1 MRAPDLG
8 PLRLRLRVAYALLLV
23 AFLGLTAR
31 AAQLTLL
38 AGRSAERGRSQLLSA
53 LELAPERGRIVDRE
67 GVDLALT
74 VGVASVYAVPSEIPD
89 RDATARRLA
98 ALLHLDA
105 AALRERLAQR
115 RPFVFVKRW
124 VDEERADQVRA
135 LDLPG
140 IGTVTEPRRAYP
152 HGALAASMVGFANI
166 DGQGVRGVEQ
176 MENEWLL
183 GRPRRIAVERDARG
197 RLLLGPGLDRHAAA
211 GGDVALTLDLQF
223 QADAEAALA
232 EGIAAARAAGGF
244 VVSLDPRTGDVL
256 ALAESPGFD
265 PNHFRTVPFRDT
277 RSRAFAD
284 AVEPGSTFKT
294 FVIAA
299 AIEAGAV
306 ESHEVFDLRGGL
318 RVPGKTIRDLH
329 PKPMLDVAGILR
341 VSSNVGA
348 VLVGQRVGARRHYET
363 LQRFGFGART
373 GSGFPEESSGLLR
386 HVDRWRPVDAATAS
400 FGQGISV
407 TPVQLA
413 AAMAAFGNG
422 GIWMPPRLVRARR
435 APDGLWEALPLAGGR
450 RAVSEDTAAAVMDML
465 AGVVH
470 VEGGTGRRARLR
482 GLAVAGKTGTA
493 QKLEPN
499 GRYSHERYIGW
510 FVGLAPAD
518 DPRVAIAVAIDEPRG
533 VHTGGAVA
541 APVFARVAAA
551 HLTQLGIPTEPEWL
565 DPSAPATRTAA
576 GRARSAWP
584 SGSSDGAHPAVAM
597 QGDRVLVP
605 DLRGLTVAEVVER
618 TARTALK
625 LELTGHGRAVTQE
638 PVPGT
643 IVTAGRERLRVR
655 FAPGGGRG

>member
-8 PLRLRLRVAYALLLV
+8 PLRLRLRIVYALLLL
-23 AFLGLTAR
+23 AFVSLTTR

-38 AGRSAERGRSQLLSA
+38 AGRSTERGRSQLLSA
-53 LELAPERGRIVDRE
+53 LELAPERGHIVDRE

-74 VGVASVYAVPSEIPD
+74 VGVASIYAVPSEIADP
-89 RDATARRLA
+89 DATARQLG
-98 ALLHLDA
+98 ALLDLDVVR
-105 AALRERLAQR
+105 LRERLAQQ

-124 VDEERADQVRA
+124 VDEERAEQVRT
-135 LDLPG
+135 LDLAG
-140 IGTVTEPRRAYP
+140 IGTVSEPRRAYP
-152 HGALAASMVGFANI
+152 HGALAARLLGFANI

-176 MENEWLL
+176 MENAFLV
-183 GRPRRIAVERDARG
+183 GRPQRVAVERDARG
-197 RLLLGPGLDRHAAA
+197 RLLLGPGLDRHATA
-211 GGDVALTLDLQF
+211 GGDVALTLDLHF

-232 EGIAAARAAGGF
+232 EGVAKARAKGGF

-265 PNHFRTVPFRDT
+265 PNHFRTIPFGDT
-277 RSRAFAD
+277 RSRAFSD
-284 AVEPGSTFKT
+284 AFEPGSTFKT

-299 AIEAGAV
+299 ALDAGAV
-306 ESHEVFDLRGGL
+306 TGREVFDLRGGL

-329 PKPMLDVAGILR
+329 PKPSLDVAGILR

-348 VLVGQRVGARRHYET
+348 VLIGQRVGARRHYEA
-363 LQRFGFGART
+363 LRRFGFGAST
-373 GSGFPEESSGLLR
+373 GGGFPGESSGLLR
-386 HVDRWRPVDAATAS
+386 DVSRWRPVDAATAT

-413 AAMAAFGNG
+413 AAVAALGNG
-422 GIWMPPRLVRARR
+422 GVWMPPRLVRARR
-435 APDGLWEALPLAGGR
+435 APGGAWQALPLGTGR
-450 RAVSEDTAAAVMDML
+450 RAVSEETAAAVMDML

-499 GRYSHERYIGW
+499 GRYSQERYLGW

-518 DPRVAIAVAIDEPRG
+518 DPRVAIVVAIDEPKG
-533 VHTGGAVA
+533 LHTGGIVA
-541 APVFARVAAA
+541 APVFAKVAAA

-565 DPSAPATRTAA
+565 DPTAPATRTAA
-576 GRARSAWP
+576 APARS
-584 SGSSDGAHPAVAM
+584 SGVAS

-618 TARTALK
+618 TARTALR

-643 IVTAGRERLRVR
+643 IVTAGRETLRVR
-655 FAPGGGRG
+655 FAPAGGRG

>member
-1 MRAPDLG
+1 LRAPDLG

-23 AFLGLTAR
+23 AFAGLTLR
-31 AAQLTLL
+31 AAQLTLV
-38 AGRSAERGRSQLLSA
+38 AGRSTERGRSQLLSA

-67 GVDLALT
+67 GTDLALT
-74 VGVASVYAVPSEIPD
+74 VGVASVYAVPSEIADP
-89 RDATARRLA
+89 DATAAQLGRL
-98 ALLHLDA
+98 LDLDV

-124 VDEERADQVRA
+124 VDEERAEQVRA
-135 LDLPG
+135 LELAG
-140 IGTVTEPRRAYP
+140 VGTVTEPRRAYP
-152 HGALAASMVGFANI
+152 HGALAASMLGFANI

-176 MENEWLL
+176 LENDWLV
-183 GRPRRIAVERDARG
+183 GRPQRVAVERDARG
-197 RLLLGPGLDRHAAA
+197 RLLLGPGLERRAAA
-211 GGDVALTLDLQF
+211 GGDVALTIDLQF

-265 PNHFRTVPFRDT
+265 PNHFRTIPFRDT

-299 AIEAGAV
+299 ALEAGAV
-306 ESHEVFDLRGGL
+306 KSHEVFDLRGGL

-329 PKPMLDVAGILR
+329 PKPVLDVAGILR

-348 VLVGQRVGARRHYET
+348 VMIGQRVGARRHYET
-363 LQRFGFGART
+363 LRRFGFGAPT

-386 HVDRWRPVDAATAS
+386 DVEHWRPVDAATAS

-422 GIWMPPRLVRARR
+422 GVWMPPRIVRARR
-435 APDGLWEALPLAGGR
+435 APDGLWQALPLGEGR
-450 RAVSEDTAAAVMDML
+450 RAVSERTAATVLDML

-493 QKLEPN
+493 QKLEN
-499 GRYSHERYIGW
+499 GRYSHQRYVGW

-518 DPRVAIAVAIDEPRG
+518 DPRVAIVVAIDEPKG

-551 HLTQLGIPTEPEWL
+551 HLTQLGIPTEPEML

-576 GRARSAWP
+576 APAERG
-584 SGSSDGAHPAVAM
+584 AVAH

-605 DLRGLTVAEVVER
+605 DLRGLTVAEVVQR
-618 TARTALK
+618 TSQTSLK
-625 LELTGHGRAVTQE
+625 LELTGHGRAVAQE

-655 FAPGGGRG
+655 FAPAGGRG

>member
-1 MRAPDLG
+1 VRAPDLG
-8 PLRLRLRVAYALLLV
+8 PLRLRLRVVYALLLV
-23 AFLGLTAR
+23 AFAALAVR

-38 AGRSAERGRSQLLSA
+38 AGRSTERGRSQLLSA
-53 LELAPERGRIVDRE
+53 IELAPERGRIVDRE

-74 VGVASVYAVPSEIPD
+74 VGAASVYAVPSEIADPG
-89 RDATARRLA
+89 ATAAQLARL
-98 ALLHLDA
+98 LDLDA
-105 AALRERLAQR
+105 GALRERLAQP

-124 VDEERADQVRA
+124 LDEERAARVLA
-135 LDLPG
+135 LELPG
-140 IGTVTEPRRAYP
+140 VGTVTEPQRAYP
-152 HGALAASMVGFANI
+152 HGALAASMIGFANI

-176 MENEWLL
+176 MENDWLV
-183 GRPRRIAVERDARG
+183 GRPRRVAVERDARG

-211 GGDVALTLDLQF
+211 GGDVALTIDLHF

-232 EGIAAARAAGGF
+232 EGIANARAAGGF
-244 VVSLDPRTGDVL
+244 VVSIDPRTGDVL

-265 PNHFRTVPFRDT
+265 PNHFRTIPFRDT

-299 AIEAGAV
+299 ALEAGVV
-306 ESHEVFDLRGGL
+306 EPHQLFDLRGGL
-318 RVPGKTIRDLH
+318 RVPGKQIRDLH
-329 PKPMLDVAGILR
+329 PKPALDVAGILR

-348 VLVGQRVGARRHYET
+348 AKIGQLVGARRHYET
-363 LQRFGFGART
+363 LRRFGFGART

-386 HVDRWRPVDAATAS
+386 DFRRWRPVDAATAT
-400 FGQGISV
+400 FGQGVSV

-413 AAMAAFGNG
+413 AAMAALGNG
-422 GIWMPPRLVRARR
+422 GVWMPPRLVRARR
-435 APDGLWEALPLAGGR
+435 APDGLWEAAPLGEQR
-450 RAVSEDTAAAVMDML
+450 RAVSPETAAALVDML

-493 QKLEPN
+493 QKLEN
-499 GRYSHERYIGW
+499 GRYSQKRYLGW

-518 DPRVAIAVAIDEPRG
+518 DPRVAIAVAIDEPKG

-551 HLTQLGIPTEPEWL
+551 HLTQLGIPTEPESPG
-565 DPSAPATRTAA
+565 DTAPPTRTAA
-576 GRARSAWP
+576 APAAG
-584 SGSSDGAHPAVAM
+584 GAGVAS

-605 DLRGLTVAEVVER
+605 DLRGLTVAEVVQR
-618 TARTALK
+618 TSRTALK
-625 LELTGHGRAVTQE
+625 LELTGHGRAVAQE

-655 FAPGGGRG
+655 FAPAGGRG